1 MTTEREPLL
10 KPVAVEELRPPRTQ
24 RRSANSCGPTFLP
37 RRIDRSAVAK
47 NFDKAMKQ
55 ALVLA
60 KSKDA
65 DYLPGWCGPT
75 SD

>member
-1 MTTEREPLL
+1 VGGFPAPAHRPERRGE
-10 KPVAVEELRPPRTQ
+10 
-24 RRSANSCGPTFLP
+24 
-37 RRIDRSAVAK
+37 

-60 KSKDA
+60 KGKDA